1 MGRETL
7 RVPLLLFR
15 SVSCTTNIHE
25 IAESAS
31 ISMEKVD
38 YADHNLYRRY
48 VNNRS
53 NQKGSGVNT
62 LIYLVQHLGF
72 LLDLKK
78 SVLQLCQEI
87 EFLSLVVN
95 SGNRTLS
102 LLLQKVQKVQEE
114 CTKLYN
120 SSWTPILEF
129 TKRLGLLS
137 LTIQAV
143 VPACLQ
149 IRILQQLQIQSL
161 KLKKSFQINL
171 KLTALAKEEL
181 LWWMS
186 NLRHS
191 NGKLWIE
198 NHLDQMFIHADA
210 SKKGWGAVCKGV
222 STGGLWPK
230 VEQLLHINVLELTMI
245 ALSREIWEVL
255 IKKNLTISAEHLPSA
270 LNKEADWESQNSRIP
285 RIGNCLL

>member
-1 MGRETL
+1 MYSDKFEESKFLRALQALQNGKFEFTPVSPQERRLYNWGGIEGCSLLHTSPQRISKICSISMGRETL
-7 RVPLLLFR
+7 LVALPLFR

-72 LLDLKK
+72 LLNLKK

-87 EFLSLVVN
+87 EFLSLIVN
-95 SGNRTLS
+95 LVNPTLS

-114 CTKLYN
+114 CTKLCN

-129 TKRLGLLS
+129 TKRLGLLP

-143 VPACLQ
+143 
-149 IRILQQLQIQSL
+149 
-161 KLKKSFQINL
+161 
-171 KLTALAKEEL
+171 
-181 LWWMS
+181 
-186 NLRHS
+186 
-191 NGKLWIE
+191 
-198 NHLDQMFIHADA
+198 
-210 SKKGWGAVCKGV
+210 WG
-222 STGGLWPK
+222 
-230 VEQLLHINVLELTMI
+230 I
-245 ALSREIWEVL
+245 
-255 IKKNLTISAEHLPSA
+255 
-270 LNKEADWESQNSRIP
+270 
-285 RIGNCLL
+285 